1 MNERGAKVLNA
12 LAEVNG
18 TREFIRITDEITLVI
33 DHDPIFKDA
42 GILRFAN
49 GYEVEFD
56 WSEDARN
63 LFEDIDNADPI
74 ELLTILAQKA
84 DGK

>member
-1 MNERGAKVLNA
+1 MQA

-33 DHDPIFKDA
+33 DHDPILRDA

-56 WSEDARN
+56 WSIDAQN

-74 ELLTILAQKA
+74 SLLTVLAQKA
-84 DGK
+84 EGN

>member
-1 MNERGAKVLNA
+1 MQA

-33 DHDPIFKDA
+33 DHDPILRDA
-42 GILRFAN
+42 GILRFAS
-49 GYEVEFD
+49 GQEIEFD
-56 WSEDARN
+56 WSEEAQQ
-63 LFEDIDNADPI
+63 LFSDIDNADPI

-84 DGK
+84 EGN